1 MKILCQNEQ
10 KLGIIMSDL
19 ILGFFLLLR
28 FWNWLQQLQFF
39 ILRKRN
45 RYNIQ
50 YFVIY
55 REILHELKLLLS
67 LFILVFF
74 TQGELNQFFLLI
86 FVIHEFI
93 VDSKDPNVIGLSKN
107 NVWFSFE
114 LWLINCIDSWVYL
127 IHVLLN

>member
-93 VDSKDPNVIGLSKN
+93 VDSIDPNVIGLSKN